1 MLSYSQSPSRII
13 AIHPF
18 LDFSPS
24 PTTEEEP
31 HRGAFV
37 TGHSRQKVGN
47 LAEPEKKTGKGILY
61 ERVRLRAQART
72 GGLNRALN

>member
-18 LDFSPS
+18 LDFSLS

-37 TGHSRQKVGN
+37 TGHSRQKVGS
-47 LAEPEKKTGKGILY
+47 LAELEKKSCIY
-61 ERVRLRAQART
+61 VRVRLRA
-72 GGLNRALN
+72 RAGSLVH